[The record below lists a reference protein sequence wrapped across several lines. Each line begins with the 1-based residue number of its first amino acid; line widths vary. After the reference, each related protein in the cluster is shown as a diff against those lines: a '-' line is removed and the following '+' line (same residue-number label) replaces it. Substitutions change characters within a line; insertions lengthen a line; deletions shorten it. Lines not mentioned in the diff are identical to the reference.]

1 MLPQTT
7 STRIAELEQHAT
19 DTGVELPMDAL
30 VICRAEDAGFAVD
43 LTNGQLLYSTHTTF
57 AATALGRLFSLM
69 ASEPHNVSDRE
80 G

>member
-7 STRIAELEQHAT
+7 STRIAELEQFAAE
-19 DTGVELPMDAL
+19 TGTELPMDAL
-30 VICRAEDAGFAVD
+30 VICLAEDAGFTVD
-43 LTNGQLLYSTHTTF
+43 LVTGQLLYSTQTTF